1 MQVHSTTSIPTGVA
15 SAMTSA
21 TPVATATSA
30 NTSGAAATASSSGAS
45 ASGAAAATVDYN
57 SFLKLLVAELQN
69 QDPTNPTDPT
79 QYMSQLASF
88 SAVGQTVQTNQ
99 KLDTLLTNN
108 ALQQAD
114 TAIGR
119 TVTSA
124 DGTISGKVSSVSIG
138 SGGSVTAIL
147 ANGQTLAL
155 GSGVTVS

>member
-1 MQVHSTTSIPTGVA
+1 MRRPSGTASGSTRGEA
-15 SAMTSA
+15 
-21 TPVATATSA
+21 PVAISATSA
-30 NTSGAAATASSSGAS
+30 ANAAT
-45 ASGAAAATVDYN
+45 ATVDYI

-99 KLDTLLTNN
+99 KLDTMLTTS

-119 TVTSA
+119 TVTSS
-124 DGTISGKVSSVSIG
+124 DGKISGKVTSVSIG
-138 SGGSVTAIL
+138 SSGTITATL

-155 GSGVTVS
+155 GNGVMVS

>member
-1 MQVHSTTSIPTGVA
+1 MQVNSTSTVPTAVAATTTSSA
-15 SAMTSA
+15 SAASNT
-21 TPVATATSA
+21 TAA
-30 NTSGAAATASSSGAS
+30 AS
-45 ASGAAAATVDYN
+45 ASATVDYN

-79 QYMSQLASF
+79 QYLSQIASF
-88 SAVGQTVQTNQ
+88 SAVGQTVQTNT
-99 KLDTLLTNN
+99 KLDTMITNN

-124 DGTISGKVSSVSIG
+124 DGTISGKVSSASIG
-138 SGGSVTAIL
+138 IGGTITATL

-155 GSGVTVS
+155 GAGVKFS

>member
-1 MQVHSTTSIPTGVA
+1 MQVNSTSTVPTA
-15 SAMTSA
+15 
-21 TPVATATSA
+21 
-30 NTSGAAATASSSGAS
+30 AAATTSSSSNAASSAAS
-45 ASGAAAATVDYN
+45 SNTTAAAAASATVDYN

-79 QYMSQLASF
+79 QYLSQIASF

-99 KLDTLLTNN
+99 KLDTMITTN

-124 DGTISGKVSSVSIG
+124 DGTISGKVSSASIG
-138 SGGSVTAIL
+138 SDGTITATL
-147 ANGQTLAL
+147 ANGTTLAL
-155 GSGVTVS
+155 GSGVTIS

>member
-1 MQVHSTTSIPTGVA
+1 MQVNSTSTVPTA
-15 SAMTSA
+15 A
-21 TPVATATSA
+21 
-30 NTSGAAATASSSGAS
+30 AAATSSSSSTAAASSTTAAAS
-45 ASGAAAATVDYN
+45 AGATVDYN

-79 QYMSQLASF
+79 QYLSQIASF

-99 KLDTLLTNN
+99 KLDTMITTN

-124 DGTISGKVSSVSIG
+124 DGSVSGKVKSASIG
-138 SGGSVTAIL
+138 SDGTITATL
-147 ANGQTLAL
+147 ANGSTLAL
-155 GSGVTVS
+155 GNGVTIS